1 VKVARS
7 KLEIPLALWERAGVR
22 ETVMTAVTYLVR
34 RGADAMAVT
43 VKVARSAPRIP
54 LAPRETAAV
63 RETVMAGATY
73 ILRNGGDA
81 MAVT

>member
-1 VKVARS
+1 
-7 KLEIPLALWERAGVR
+7 
-22 ETVMTAVTYLVR
+22 
-34 RGADAMAVT
+34 MAVT

-54 LAPRETAAV
+54 LAPGETAAV